1 VKRVLLLIAVPVAVA
16 TLHAQEPPKFKS
28 KVETVRVD
36 ALAVAGGKPVTGLSA
51 GDFELRDNGVL
62 QKISL
67 IAIESAPVVV
77 EIALDVSA
85 SLTEERLNALREASD
100 ALAAKLHP
108 GDTLGFT
115 TFSHIVRARPPVLP
129 DLAKV
134 GDALGIEMLPG
145 QTSLFD
151 AVFASM
157 TLADAAPGRGL
168 LMVFSDGIDTASW
181 LDPSTVLQTARRSET
196 VVYAVR
202 TESRGTGFLHDIT
215 NATGGQEFGLE
226 ANRLD
231 ATFTR
236 ILDEFRRRY
245 LLSYEPQGVTRG
257 GWPRIELKSKR
268 RGVSV
273 KARPGYYDR

>member
-1 VKRVLLLIAVPVAVA
+1 MKQVLLWIALPLAFA
-16 TLHAQEPPKFKS
+16 ALHAQERPTFKS

-36 ALAVAGGKPVTGLSA
+36 ALAVADGKPVTGLTA

-85 SLTEERLNALREASD
+85 SLTEERLDALRRASNALV
-100 ALAAKLHP
+100 AKLHP

-115 TFSHIVRARPPVLP
+115 IFSHVVRPQAPTAPELAR
-129 DLAKV
+129 V
-134 GDALGIEMLPG
+134 GESLTIEMLPG

-157 TLADAAPGRGL
+157 ALTDAAPGRGL

-181 LDPSTVLQTARRSET
+181 LDASTVLQTARRSET

-215 NATGGQEFGLE
+215 NATGGQEFGVDG
-226 ANRLD
+226 NRLD

-236 ILDEFRRRY
+236 VLDEFRRRY

-257 GWPRIELKSKR
+257 GWHRIELKSKR

-273 KARPGYYDR
+273 RARPGYYDK

>member
-1 VKRVLLLIAVPVAVA
+1 VNKVLQCSAIALVAA
-16 TLHAQEPPKFKS
+16 TLHAQDPPKFRS
-28 KVETVRVD
+28 KVESVRVD
-36 ALAVAGGKPVTGLSA
+36 ALAVAGGKPVIGLTA
-51 GDFELRDNGVL
+51 ADFELRDNGVL
-62 QKISL
+62 QKINL

-85 SLTEERLNALREASD
+85 SLTEERLDALRRASNALVAT
-100 ALAAKLHP
+100 LHP

-115 TFSHIVRARPPVLP
+115 TFSHVVRAGPPTLP
-129 DLAKV
+129 ELARV
-134 GDALGIEMLPG
+134 GGSAALEVLPG

-157 TLADAAPGRGL
+157 TLTDAAPGRGL
-168 LMVFSDGIDTASW
+168 VMVFSDGIDTASW
-181 LDPSTVLQTARRSET
+181 LDASTVLQAARRSET

-202 TESRGTGFLHDIT
+202 TESRGRDFLHDIT
-215 NATGGQEFGLE
+215 NATGGQEFGVE

-257 GWPRIELKSKR
+257 GWHRIELKSKR

-273 KARPGYYDR
+273 RARPGYYDR